1 MRAKGK
7 TVHFGELRNINTS
20 RNGVIPAYETQAV
33 TDEED
38 EPEPGLYSFFGR
50 CGLSS
55 YRAFVGKQSGGNF

>member
-38 EPEPGLYSFFGR
+38 EPEPGLYSFFSLAGVASAVI
-50 CGLSS
+50 GHL
-55 YRAFVGKQSGGNF
+55 